1 MCQLPKYPYSYFSEV
16 IELHLRVFVNILK
29 LVLSFIECFYKTL
42 TFNNSVLNKVKNS
55 LVLLRLSNCKEGLFK
70 IGFVK

>member
-1 MCQLPKYPYSYFSEV
+1 M
-16 IELHLRVFVNILK
+16 NILK
-29 LVLSFIECFYKTL
+29 LVLSFIECFYKTP